1 MRTKMPKKVAG
12 KRPQQKKTA
21 AKKNSNKSSVKKA
34 IKIPRAPL
42 ENPIRPVQYFS
53 DAYLEQC
60 RNVSPQE
67 IVEFLEQFRLL
78 HSGEP
83 PAQAPHAAQKSKL
96 ISIKIPQ
103 DLLAAFQA
111 KAKITGTPYQTQ
123 IKVLMRQWL
132 KT

>member
-1 MRTKMPKKVAG
+1 MPKQVAG
-12 KRPQQKKTA
+12 KKPQQKRQP
-21 AKKNSNKSSVKKA
+21 AKRDSSKSSTKSKTN
-34 IKIPRAPL
+34 KIPRAPL
-42 ENPIRPVQYFS
+42 GSHIRPVQYFS